1 MKKAI
6 SFVLALVLVALFCAG
21 VLLLTGRYTYG
32 EALMGGFC
40 GTIGGSLAPIAFAW
54 FEKLL
59 RKKY

>member
-21 VLLLTGRYTYG
+21 VLLLTGR
-32 EALMGGFC
+32 C
-40 GTIGGSLAPIAFAW
+40 TIGGALGPIAFAW